1 MESVVVPK
9 ITVSFAVDL
18 EVEYDAFSGRTAQ
31 EMAEL
36 LQDKLDDLLPEV
48 DRRVISICTSI
59 TSIDDNWWQWTLIIS
74 TVGTGLKNKRKLIL
88 WNTCISVPVGKLRP
102 IQCMAFIQVFGMT
115 SYRDWETD
123 RKSVV

>member
-18 EVEYDAFSGRTAQ
+18 EVEYDAFSGRTTQ

-48 DRRVISICTSI
+48 DRRVIGVFTSI
-59 TSIDDNWWQWTLIIS
+59 TNIDSD
-74 TVGTGLKNKRKLIL
+74 
-88 WNTCISVPVGKLRP
+88 
-102 IQCMAFIQVFGMT
+102 
-115 SYRDWETD
+115 D
-123 RKSVV
+123 